1 MFRTL
6 LLWKQAG
13 REMFSILHPSAINP
27 IRIGSLPLAN
37 KIIFSVLAFIFL
49 YFIAIMALTFALLF
63 SRLDPISSLS
73 AVLACINN
81 AGPGLVLMGTASNYQ
96 ALTDF
101 QTWICTAAMLLGRFE
116 VLTLLMLFTPAFWRK

>member
-27 IRIGSLPLAN
+27 IRIGGMPIPN

-49 YFIAIMALTFALLF
+49 YFISILVLTFSLLF
-63 SRLDPISSLS
+63 SGLDPHFGVGSDYCL
-73 AVLACINN
+73 
-81 AGPGLVLMGTASNYQ
+81 YQ
-96 ALTDF
+96 
-101 QTWICTAAMLLGRFE
+101 
-116 VLTLLMLFTPAFWRK
+116 